1 MHGPYRVIRNAPY
14 QLRRWDTTN
23 SLAIAKDGNAE
34 AVATNTPT
42 ETPGG
47 SSVWSNELTVSE
59 MTADFIM
66 CRGSDPQR
74 SDVFLIPEPAFD
86 SGVAQA
92 GAATTITLRAGAP
105 SFGLTN
111 TMIEIVRGTGKD
123 QQPRLIT
130 AYDTTTKVA
139 TVRPDW
145 STNPDNTS
153 VYIVTNLA
161 KVNPMQNDGSSAALQ
176 YQAEFWGTAYRTGV
190 FAASCTTT
198 VLQTNLTGIGTNA
211 LIGAVV
217 MCLDVSNIGICRPII
232 AYDTATGQ
240 ITVNPAFPT
249 APSNLQ
255 RFAVFG
261 YAG

>member
-1 MHGPYRVIRNAPY
+1 MHKPYAIIKNAPY
-14 QLRRWDTTN
+14 MLRRYDTSN
-23 SLAIAKDGNAE
+23 NLAIAVDGGAE
-34 AVATNTPT
+34 APATNTPT
-42 ETPGG
+42 ETPG
-47 SSVWSNELTVSE
+47 SSLVWSGELTVAE
-59 MTADFIM
+59 MSGDFIM
-66 CRGSDPQR
+66 ARGSNPPA
-74 SDVFLIPEPAFD
+74 SDVLLIPEPAFD

-92 GAATTITLRAGAP
+92 GTSTTITLRAGAP

-130 AYDTTTKVA
+130 DYNTTTKVA

-145 STNPDNTS
+145 STTPDNTS
-153 VYIVTNLA
+153 VYIVTTLN
-161 KVNPMQNDGSSAALQ
+161 KVNTMQLDGSSAALQ
-176 YQAEFWGTAYRTGV
+176 YLSEFWRTAYRTGV
-190 FAASCTTT
+190 FASGCTTT
-198 VLQTNLTGIGTNA
+198 VLQSNLSGVGTNG
-211 LIGAVV
+211 LVGAVV
-217 MCLDVSNIGICRPII
+217 MCLDVSNIGLCRPIT
-232 AYDTATGQ
+232 AYDTTTGQ